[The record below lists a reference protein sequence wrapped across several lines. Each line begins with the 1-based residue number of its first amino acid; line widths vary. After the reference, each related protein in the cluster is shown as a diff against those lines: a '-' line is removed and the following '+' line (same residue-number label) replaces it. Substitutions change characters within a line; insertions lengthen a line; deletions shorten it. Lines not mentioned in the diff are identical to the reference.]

1 MSGRYGR
8 VKPAV
13 SPVKKEEHIYND
25 STSAG
30 IYGSHFTDMQMLG
43 DSQVLLYEN
52 WLFANICRSVGVI
65 GYK

>member
-1 MSGRYGR
+1 MPGRYGR

-13 SPVKKEEHIYND
+13 SPVKKEEQIYND

-30 IYGSHFTDMQMLG
+30 IYGSHLTDMQMLG

-52 WLFANICRSVGVI
+52 WLSANICRSVGVI